1 MRKCWPPWLAQE
13 SKCRSGACTAI
24 EQIVGALLAA
34 RTNEMTMK
42 TTNLLMLL
50 VLLWA
55 ISACGGSEL
64 KSCDEVRRYQL
75 AEAGKRIETPD
86 DLDDLEQLREM
97 PLPKASPRPE
107 RPEGSPCLDLPP
119 SVLAGQE

>member
-1 MRKCWPPWLAQE
+1 MNGKA
-13 SKCRSGACTAI
+13 
-24 EQIVGALLAA
+24 
-34 RTNEMTMK
+34 MK

-55 ISACGGSEL
+55 VSACGSGNEL
-64 KSCDEVRRYQL
+64 KSCDEVQRYQAA
-75 AEAGKRIETPD
+75 AEGKRIETPD
-86 DLDDLEQLREM
+86 DLDDLEPLREM

-119 SVLAGQE
+119 SVLTGQK